1 MNKPYIVC
9 EKITGRAIITDRG
22 RVGAQQYGLTVGGAM
37 DEKSYLWANFLLG
50 NSNNAA
56 AIELAVGQMELRIQ
70 HCCTMALCGAERT
83 VLLNGKLVPMWH
95 SFSVRSGDVLKISWA
110 SMGVYSYLAVSG
122 GFAVKPFFH
131 SAACVLRENLG
142 GHNEGNAIAAGDV
155 LAVQKSTAEKSSFNK
170 AVPFRFRP
178 DFRTDELLLRVL
190 PCYQFHLFSEDAINA
205 FFSQTYQ
212 VSNRCDSMG
221 YQLSGDVI
229 RVPQQGIIS
238 EAISLGSVQITEA
251 GLPIILMRDRQT
263 IGGYPKIGTVF
274 SVDIEKLAQCVAG
287 KKVRFVLGDLN
298 TAFNERIQREQFFN

>member
-1 MNKPYIVC
+1 MNKLHIKC

-22 RVGAQQYGLTVGGAM
+22 RMGAQQYGLTVGGAM

-50 NSNNAA
+50 NASNSA
-56 AIELAVGQMELRIQ
+56 AIELAVGQIELRINSR
-70 HCCTMALCGAERT
+70 CTMAVCGAERNIQ
-83 VLLNGKLVPMWH
+83 LNGQVMPMWH
-95 SFSVRSGDVLKISWA
+95 SFSVMAGDVLTISWA

-122 GFAVKPFFH
+122 GFVVEPFFH
-131 SAACVLRENLG
+131 SRAAVLRENLG

-155 LAVQKSTAEKSSFNK
+155 LAVQENTVTQSSFNK

-178 DFRTDELLLRVL
+178 DFRADEIVLRVL
-190 PCYQFHLFSEDAINA
+190 PCYQFNQFSADAINA

-229 RVPQQGIIS
+229 SVPQQGIIS
-238 EAISLGSVQITEA
+238 EAISLGSVQITEF

-287 KKVRFVLGDLN
+287 KKVRFVLGDID
-298 TAFNERIQREQFFN
+298 TVSNERLRREQFFN